1 MPAIVS
7 SVIKGSIADELDL
20 SQGDIIRS
28 IDGVELSDL
37 IDYNFYC
44 KSEELTLEVEK
55 TTGEI
60 EEIELE
66 KDFDEDLGI
75 IFESAVFD
83 RIKPCLNHCIF
94 CFVDQQPEGLRKTL
108 YIKDDDYRLS
118 YLQGTYITLS
128 NLNEADKNRIK
139 RMRLGPFYVS
149 VHTTNPELRVKMLRN
164 PNASKIMEQLNWFKD
179 NEIPFHAQIVLCP
192 GYNDGSELERT
203 LTDLQMLGDSLLS
216 VAIVPVGITI
226 YRKNSDLRRVDKTV
240 AQETIKIANKFN
252 KVCCSDEIFLLADE
266 KIPEKDYYGN
276 FSQLDDGVGSL
287 RALLEDFYT
296 LELPANLSKPLT
308 IALAVSY
315 ASLPAMEVIADRLN
329 KIENLNCI
337 LKPVKSSYWGE
348 NITVA
353 GLITSDD
360 LISTIKDV
368 QADYVV
374 ISSIM
379 LKPFTDSFLDGKTLD
394 YVKKETNKEFL
405 VISQQ
410 YSISELVEFI
420 KDNY

>member
-55 TTGEI
+55 ATGEI

-128 NLNEADKNRIK
+128 NLNDADKNRIK

-337 LKPVKSSYWGE
+337 LKPVKSTYWGE